1 MDKQMFIG
9 KFVTTVVQRK
19 THATDELTS
28 NQKISSNQPSEK
40 EKLVEGVA

>member
-1 MDKQMFIG
+1 MFIR
-9 KFVTTVVQRK
+9 KFVTTVVQR
-19 THATDELTS
+19 TDEELTS